1 MMRISVVQSSSQA
14 ITLRVEGEVKGRW
27 VEELRRMCEELLFR
41 RTQLVLDLAGVSL
54 VDVDGI
60 ALFQALMGRHVVV
73 TNPSL
78 FIAEQLEGSKNTSTG
93 N

>member
-1 MMRISVVQSSSQA
+1 
-14 ITLRVEGEVKGRW
+14 
-27 VEELRRMCEELLFR
+27 
-41 RTQLVLDLAGVSL
+41 
-54 VDVDGI
+54 VDGI